1 MHHDVQNS
9 RKIIVTSLLASL
21 FLGACTTVTTELSPV
36 ERAEAIH
43 AEAIVLDAHADI
55 VTPSIAPN
63 FLDANGLSKTHPDKL
78 IAGGVDVVVMSLAVS
93 PGPRTPEGDSAGR
106 AEVDEKLAAILQL
119 ISENQDNLIL
129 ARSVEEIEQAHRRE
143 QRAIVLSFQNAR
155 SLEGD
160 IDNIDTLYDAGVRVF
175 GLNHLGH
182 NAFSDSSRPLYIGET
197 KSYEI
202 AEEHGGL
209 SDLGRQ
215 AVARI
220 NSLGGVMDVSQSSTA
235 ATLEIIALSKAP
247 IIASHSNV
255 KTISNVTRNLSDEE
269 IDRIGQTGGVIHIA
283 PFGAYLVNFS
293 DPETLAEMERVRL
306 DAGLPAA
313 YSYPYELYWELPN
326 DTEKYAFLRAMR
338 DVIGAGSVADL
349 LDHIDYIVDRIG
361 VDHVGIGTDFNH
373 GSGIEGYMDASDSFN
388 VTLGL
393 IERGYSADE
402 IKKIWGGNFLRVL
415 KRAERSADK

>member
-1 MHHDVQNS
+1 MHQDVQNS

-21 FLGACTTVTTELSPV
+21 FLGACTTGTTELSPM

-393 IERGYSADE
+393 IKRGYSADE

>member
-1 MHHDVQNS
+1 MHHNVQNS

-63 FLDANGLSKTHPDKL
+63 FLDPNGLSKTHPDKL

-106 AEVDEKLAAILQL
+106 AEVDEKLAAVLQL

-235 ATLEIIALSKAP
+235 APLEIIALSKAP

-349 LDHIDYIVDRIG
+349 LDHIDYIADRIG

-373 GSGIEGYMDASDSFN
+373 GSGIEGYMDASDSLN

-415 KRAERSADK
+415 AQAEALKN